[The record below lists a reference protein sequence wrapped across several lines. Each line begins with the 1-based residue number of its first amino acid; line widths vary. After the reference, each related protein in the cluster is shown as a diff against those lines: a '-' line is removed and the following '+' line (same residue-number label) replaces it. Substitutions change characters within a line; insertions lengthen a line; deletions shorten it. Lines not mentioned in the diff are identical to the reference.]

1 MRGSD
6 TSKGKFGRG
15 ALETDEVEREIV
27 DLGLTFLLVGEGV
40 DTVEHGGYFH
50 ENLGILDEILPLGGV
65 QLLEVL
71 QGRNGGF
78 WSSLRLTDRR
88 V

>member
-40 DTVEHGGYFH
+40 DTVEHGGHFH
-50 ENLGILDEILPLGGV
+50 ENLGIFDEILPLGGV

>member
-40 DTVEHGGYFH
+40 DTVEHGGHFH